1 MSKTRTDFDYLMLR
15 LKHLEKMVSSYGEL
29 EDWEKMKKGDP
40 VVINN
45 TDSLHHGR
53 VGKFLTHEWSSSG
66 FCELIV
72 EFPTGS
78 CCVYSPRQVVV
89 LVVESIPESVAE
101 SVADS
106 VLKSLAELEA
116 ESLTESVEEPEK
128 KVVFKTTDQERN
140 DEKGLDIIEAKLVQI
155 AKIPKAARLSVLSS
169 TLDRALLDRAKALAK
184 DRGIL

>member
-29 EDWEKMKKGDP
+29 ENWEKIKKGDP

-45 TDSLHHGR
+45 TDSLHHGQ
-53 VGKFLTHEWSSSG
+53 VGKFLAHEWSSSG

-78 CCVYSPRQVVV
+78 CCVYSPRQV
-89 LVVESIPESVAE
+89 LVVVVESVAE
-101 SVADS
+101 LVSEFVS
-106 VLKSLAELEA
+106 

-128 KVVFKTTDQERN
+128 KVVFRTTDQERN

>member
-89 LVVESIPESVAE
+89 LVVESIPESVA
-101 SVADS
+101 DS

>member
-29 EDWEKMKKGDP
+29 EDWEKMRKGDP

-53 VGKFLTHEWSSSG
+53 VGKFLAHEWSSSG

-72 EFPTGS
+72 EFPTGN

-89 LVVESIPESVAE
+89 LVVESIPE

-128 KVVFKTTDQERN
+128 KVVFRTTDQERN

>member
-1 MSKTRTDFDYLMLR
+1 MSKTGTDFDYLMLR

-29 EDWEKMKKGDP
+29 EDWEKMEKGDP

-53 VGKFLTHEWSSSG
+53 AGKFLAHEWSSSG

-72 EFPTGS
+72 EFPTGN

-89 LVVESIPESVAE
+89 LVVESIPESVA
-101 SVADS
+101 DS
-106 VLKSLAELEA
+106 VLKSLTEL
-116 ESLTESVEEPEK
+116 VEEPEK
-128 KVVFKTTDQERN
+128 KVVFRTTDQERD